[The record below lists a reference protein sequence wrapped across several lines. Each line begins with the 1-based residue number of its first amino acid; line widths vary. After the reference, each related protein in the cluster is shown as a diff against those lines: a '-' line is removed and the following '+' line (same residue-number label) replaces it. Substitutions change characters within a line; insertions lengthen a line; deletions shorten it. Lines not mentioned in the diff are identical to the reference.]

1 MGLTRKEL
9 RRAVGRNLRALSTER
24 PTIQSDEDEA
34 ASLPYTLLHHRHD
47 PAFGAGW
54 AGFYA
59 YFEGQESLVRDV
71 GNSDTDV
78 LQGVLKVH
86 PQLTGYSSSD
96 PRDTAELWNPTWP
109 PSEVN
114 DFINQAIT
122 DARRRI
128 YTNLDPIYECVTP
141 RNREFTLGSDV
152 AMVQQVYKRQSFD
165 YRQVYYSETSWEST
179 VGATEIAG
187 DYQDFRH
194 SPSVRF
200 DLGAGAQTLSLDIS
214 STYLTGMTH
223 IEGWFKTT
231 LSDLGFTIRLKDG
244 TETKADFAEE
254 TLDSDDNWQYLLL
267 EIPTRYAADEIDGVD
282 IVLDA
287 GGGVFWTNGLWAVNH
302 HSVNWQA
309 MHRAHWRIDQNTRTL
324 VIQPPRS
331 ASGSGPFGSY
341 GFSVQHTGLWPINEV
356 KKIIVGGD
364 PQHLDSDDDTT
375 EVPDQFII
383 ARATQLGY
391 SAPSGGPSIDPR
403 RLRQQAAIWEGR
415 VEREYARFQPLM
427 NVRRLN

>member
-9 RRAVGRNLRALSTER
+9 RRAVGRNLSAFSTER
-24 PTIQSDEDEA
+24 PTIQSDEDE
-34 ASLPYTLLHHRHD
+34 SGQLPSTLLHHRHD
-47 PAFGAGW
+47 PEFGSGW
-54 AGFYA
+54 VGFFA
-59 YFEGQESLVRDV
+59 YFDDQESVVRAA
-71 GNSDTDV
+71 GNSDDA
-78 LQGVLKVH
+78 LRGELKVH
-86 PQLTGYSSSD
+86 PQLTGYSTTD
-96 PRDTAELWNPTWP
+96 PRDTVELWNPTWP
-109 PSEVN
+109 PTEVN
-114 DFINQAIT
+114 EFINQAIT

-128 YTNLDPIYECVTP
+128 YTNLDPLYECVTP
-141 RNREFTLGSDV
+141 RSREFTLGSDV
-152 AMVQQVYKRQSFD
+152 AMVQAVYKRQSFD

-179 VGATEIAG
+179 ADATTVEG

-194 SPSVRF
+194 SPAARF
-200 DLGAGAQTLSLDIS
+200 DLGAGSQTLSLDIS
-214 STYLTGMTH
+214 TTYLTGMTH
-223 IEGWFKTT
+223 LEGWFKTT
-231 LSDLGFTIRLKDG
+231 LSGLGVTIRLKDG
-244 TETKADFAEE
+244 TETKADFPQE
-254 TLDSDDNWQYLLL
+254 TLDTADNWKYLML
-267 EIPTRYAADEIDGVD
+267 EIPTRYAADEIDSVE
-282 IVLDA
+282 IELDA

-302 HSVNWQA
+302 PSINWQQ

-331 ASGSGPFGSY
+331 ASGSGPYGSY

-356 KKIIVGGD
+356 KKIIAGGD
-364 PQHLDSDDDTT
+364 PQHLESDGDTT

-415 VEREYARFQPLM
+415 VAREYTRFQPLM